1 MPVNTLLQM
10 RRGTASEWSSTD
22 PTLGAGEWGYETDT
36 GRAKVGDGTTVWTSL
51 KYATLRYN
59 DLITG
64 SGVAITHLTDSNSQV
79 TGVSLSSNLAAGS
92 NITLSESGGTITIN
106 GEAGI
111 TLSEGTGIHIVT
123 NGTDNRINVSGLTS
137 NNILDF
143 NSAVDA
149 RVTAASISSEE
160 VMDVVGTG
168 VFGVSGIGINY
179 KDSDNR
185 LEFGLVNDSVT
196 VGSTSIALGSS
207 ATTIAGLTSVTS
219 TSFVGDLTGNADTAT
234 EATNVTASAN
244 NSTDE
249 TVYLTFV
256 DGATGT
262 QGIETDTGLTFNPS
276 SNTLTVSTVAG
287 DVTGNAGTADQ
298 VKTQQGSADANHYIT
313 FVDSDNGSATA
324 ETIYTDAGLY
334 YNPSSNN
341 LNVANNLVV
350 GGNLTINGTTTT
362 VNSTVVTI
370 EDPVFVIGSGSPT
383 TDDNKDRGIA
393 FNYYDGAAKIGF
405 FGYDDNTGKFT
416 FFTDATN
423 TNEVFSGT
431 KGELDASV
439 DWDNLLNI
447 DINDDDINASANINV
462 AKLSASGLT
471 IGDSTYNLGDSTT
484 ALSGMT
490 SFAGTNAGN
499 PVYLWH
505 AVVDGGSP

>member
-10 RRGTASEWSSTD
+10 RRGSAATWTSTN
-22 PTLGAGEWGYETDT
+22 PTLSAGEWGYETDT
-36 GRAKVGDGTTVWTSL
+36 GRAKVGDGSTVWTSL
-51 KYATLRYN
+51 KYTKLRYD

-64 SGVAITHLTDSNSQV
+64 SGVSITQLTDGNSQV
-79 TGVSLSSNLAAGS
+79 TGLSFSSDIAAGS

-123 NGTDNRINVSGLTS
+123 AGSDKEINVTYT
-137 NNILDF
+137 NQEFLD
-143 NSAVDA
+143 AVDA
-149 RVTAASISSEE
+149 RVTAASISPEE
-160 VMDVVGTG
+160 VMDIVGTG

-179 KDSDNR
+179 KDADNR
-185 LEFGLVNDSVT
+185 LEFGLVNNSVT
-196 VGSTSIALGSS
+196 VGSTQIALGSS

-219 TSFVGDLTGNADTAT
+219 TSFIGDLNGNAD
-234 EATNVTASAN
+234 
-244 NSTDE
+244 
-249 TVYLTFV
+249 
-256 DGATGT
+256 
-262 QGIETDTGLTFNPS
+262 
-276 SNTLTVSTVAG
+276 
-287 DVTGNAGTADQ
+287 TADQ
-298 VKTQQGSADANHYIT
+298 VKTQQGSTDANHYIT

-324 ETIYTDAGLY
+324 ETVYTDAGLY

-341 LNVANNLVV
+341 LNIGNNLTV
-350 GGNLTINGTTTT
+350 GGDLVVNGTTTT

-383 TDDNKDRGIA
+383 ADDNKDRGIA

-405 FGYDDNTGKFT
+405 FGYDDDTGKFT

-490 SFAGTNAGN
+490 SFAGTSAGS
-499 PVYLWH
+499 PVYLWY
-505 AVVDGGSP
+505 AVIDGGSP

>member
-10 RRGTASEWSSTD
+10 RRGTAATWTSTD
-22 PTLGAGEWGYETDT
+22 PTLSAGEWGYETDT
-36 GRAKVGDGTTVWTSL
+36 GRAKVGDGSTVWTSL
-51 KYATLRYN
+51 KYTKLRY
-59 DLITG
+59 DDFITG
-64 SGVAITHLTDSNSQV
+64 SGVSITELTDGNSQV
-79 TGVSLSSNLAAGS
+79 TGLSLSTDLAAGD
-92 NITLSESGGTITIN
+92 NITLSESNGTITIN
-106 GEAGI
+106 GQAGI
-111 TLSEGTGIHIVT
+111 TLSEGTGVHIVVD
-123 NGTDNRINVSGLTS
+123 GADHEINVTYT
-137 NNILDF
+137 NTEFLD
-143 NSAVDA
+143 AVDA
-149 RVTAASISSEE
+149 RVTAASISAEE
-160 VMDVVGTG
+160 VMDIVGTG
-168 VFGVSGIGINY
+168 VFGVSGVGINY
-179 KDSDNR
+179 KDTDNR

-276 SNTLTVSTVAG
+276 SDTLTVSTVAG

-370 EDPVFVIGSGSPT
+370 EDPVFVIGSGSPSA
-383 TDDNKDRGIA
+383 DDNKDRGIA

-462 AKLSASGLT
+462 SKLSASGLT

-490 SFAGTNAGN
+490 SFAGTNAGS
-499 PVYLWH
+499 PVYLWY

>member
-10 RRGTASEWSSTD
+10 RRGSAATWTSTN
-22 PTLGAGEWGYETDT
+22 PTLSAGEWGYETDT
-36 GRAKVGDGTTVWTSL
+36 GRAKVGDGSTVWTSL
-51 KYATLRYN
+51 KYTKLRYD

-64 SGVAITHLTDSNSQV
+64 SGVSITQLTDGNSQV
-79 TGVSLSSNLAAGS
+79 TGLSFSSDLAAGS

-123 NGTDNRINVSGLTS
+123 DGSDKEINVTYT
-137 NNILDF
+137 NQEFLD
-143 NSAVDA
+143 AVDA
-149 RVTAASISSEE
+149 RVTAASISPEE
-160 VMDVVGTG
+160 VMDIVGTG

-219 TSFVGDLTGNADTAT
+219 TSFIGDLTGNAD
-234 EATNVTASAN
+234 
-244 NSTDE
+244 
-249 TVYLTFV
+249 
-256 DGATGT
+256 
-262 QGIETDTGLTFNPS
+262 
-276 SNTLTVSTVAG
+276 
-287 DVTGNAGTADQ
+287 TADQ
-298 VKTQQGSADANHYIT
+298 VKTQQGSTDANHYIT

-370 EDPVFVIGSGSPT
+370 EDPVFVIGSGSPGA
-383 TDDNKDRGIA
+383 DDNKDRGIA

-405 FGYDDNTGKFT
+405 FGYDDDTGKFT

-490 SFAGTNAGN
+490 SFAGTSAGS
-499 PVYLWH
+499 PVYLWY
-505 AVVDGGSP
+505 AVIDGGSP